1 MRARLAADRGGVKP
15 PRRGAPR
22 LCPPRKRLAP
32 PLSRGEWG
40 ALRALLDRIPLI
52 GTARFSGTSPRSSGL
67 PAEAWECLARTHDRI
82 ERERAGL
89 RRFASDAAH
98 QLRTPLA
105 VLAAR
110 MEAPAENWDTER
122 MRGDLRWME
131 RLVDQLLAASRSGTT
146 TIAAD
151 ARFDV
156 ETLVRDV
163 AEGLVPLAIYRGRD
177 LELIDE
183 RNGPDAVMA
192 FGNAALA
199 HEALSNLVENALH
212 HAPPETTV
220 SVVLCPSGRVD
231 VRDRGAGV
239 PTNERER
246 IFERFAQGHRPTT
259 GGAGLGLSIVT
270 DIMRLHRGR
279 ALYEDRE
286 GGGAVFALEFEVPDV
301 PPSASRQAPM
311 SWSARSEDPVT
322 V

>member
-1 MRARLAADRGGVKP
+1 M
-15 PRRGAPR
+15 
-22 LCPPRKRLAP
+22 
-32 PLSRGEWG
+32 
-40 ALRALLDRIPLI
+40 I
-52 GTARFSGTSPRSSGL
+52 GTARFAPPTLRSGGL
-67 PAEAWECLARTHDRI
+67 PATARECLARTHDRI

-110 MEAPAENWDTER
+110 MEAPAESWDTER

-146 TIAAD
+146 TIEAD

-183 RNGPDAVMA
+183 RDGPDAIMA

-220 SVVLCPSGRVD
+220 SIVLLPSGRID

-239 PTNERER
+239 PASERER
-246 IFERFAQGHRPTT
+246 IFERFAQGRRPTT
-259 GGAGLGLSIVT
+259 GGAGLGLSIVA
-270 DIMRLHRGR
+270 DVMRLHRGR
-279 ALYEDRE
+279 VRCEDRA

-301 PPSASRQAPM
+301 PPSASRQASLP
-311 SWSARSEDPVT
+311 WSARSEDPVT
-322 V
+322 A